1 VILPAWSQYF
11 DSPLMLL
18 HCWLGDRQNI
28 WPIKILCRSTPNILV
43 LMKEG
48 MHLPGKWP
56 AINDNVGNNDDVSD
70 NSVMIL
76 HE

>member
-1 VILPAWSQYF
+1 
-11 DSPLMLL
+11 
-18 HCWLGDRQNI
+18 
-28 WPIKILCRSTPNILV
+28 
-43 LMKEG
+43 MKEG